1 MKARVRGVG
10 SKKKLL
16 LGVLVFCGLVGV
28 GVWKVVLRKQTTR
41 IITTSSGCS
50 VEMPGDV
57 LLFCVD
63 PPAPDGPGPDL
74 NFAYDGVLVDP
85 SVVRTSTGIKV
96 TGVADGV
103 YGRSLVAVEV
113 AGGQASTPTGC
124 VSEGPRFV
132 CEVGPDANQEAFP
145 FAIDVPV
152 TGAAALS
159 VTLTVVMEDEGQGS
173 RDINPANNTQT
184 LTLPSR

>member
-1 MKARVRGVG
+1 MKAAERGVG

-28 GVWKVVLRKQTTR
+28 GVWKAALRKQTTT
-41 IITTSSGCS
+41 ISTT
-50 VEMPGDV
+50 E
-57 LLFCVD
+57 FD

-85 SVVRTSTGIKV
+85 SVARTSTGIKV

-103 YGRSLVAVEV
+103 YGRSLLAIEV

-124 VSEGPRFV
+124 VSERPRFV

-159 VTLTVVMEDEGQGS
+159 ITLTVVMEYEGQGS